1 MIYNHIASNQKKS
14 TLIVQIKVGEQVF
27 LKDPES
33 SKLGKRIITNS
44 ILLIDELGLENFTF
58 KKLAL
63 KIGSTEASVYR
74 YFENKHKLLIYLT
87 AWYWSWIEYQILF
100 STNNLPQPIE
110 RLKIAIQVL
119 TQPVQFDPTFVHI
132 DETALY
138 RVVISESSKAYLTK
152 EVDEDNKEGYF
163 VSYKRLCNA
172 LANMVTTVKPDY
184 PYPHSLISTIIEATH
199 NQRFFSEHLPSL
211 TEVGTNKKGEIVDF
225 LMDIIVKV
233 LV

>member
-1 MIYNHIASNQKKS
+1 MII
-14 TLIVQIKVGEQVF
+14 QIKVGEQVY

-33 SKLGKRIITNS
+33 SKLGKKIITNS
-44 ILLIDELGLENFTF
+44 ILLIDELGLEHFTF
-58 KKLAL
+58 KKLAA

-100 STNNLPQPIE
+100 STNNIPSSLE

-119 TQPVQFDPTFVHI
+119 TKPVQFDPTFLHI

-138 RVVISESSKAYLTK
+138 RVVISESSKVYLTK

-163 VSYKRLCNA
+163 VSYKRLCNV
-172 LANMVTTVKPDY
+172 LADLVVSVNPNY
-184 PYPHSLISTIIEATH
+184 PYPNSLISTIIEATH
-199 NQRFFSEHLPSL
+199 NQRFFSEHLPTL
-211 TEVGTNKKGEIVDF
+211 TEVGTNKKGTIVDF
-225 LMDIIVKV
+225 LMDILCKV
-233 LV
+233 LK